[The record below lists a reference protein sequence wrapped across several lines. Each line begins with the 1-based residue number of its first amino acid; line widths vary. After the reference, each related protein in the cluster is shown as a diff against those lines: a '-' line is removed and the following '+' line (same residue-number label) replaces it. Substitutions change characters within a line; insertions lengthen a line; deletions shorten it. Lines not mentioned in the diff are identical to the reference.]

1 RRQPACAVTGDQL
14 VPAGRRVAAYAAVA
28 PLATGACPSDAAW
41 HLGDHAGATADRP
54 QPAPGRWAD
63 PVPTPGRAVAERQW
77 LRAGAER
84 QWPCTWM
91 EPQRLRADHER
102 AEADAD
108 AAARCRSA
116 CRRAAGAQ
124 ARAPQQP
131 RRPVA
136 CRQRAS
142 VGIELVADGI

>member
-1 RRQPACAVTGDQL
+1 
-14 VPAGRRVAAYAAVA
+14 
-28 PLATGACPSDAAW
+28 CPGDAAW

-54 QPAPGRWAD
+54 QPAPGCWAD
-63 PVPTPGRAVAERQW
+63 PVPTPGRAGVERQWLRAGVERQW

-131 RRPVA
+131 RR
-136 CRQRAS
+136 
-142 VGIELVADGI
+142 LV